1 MRTAY
6 SQRMAT
12 DDIMERLLDAM
23 DDDVLDSAVDALHA
37 LLDDATIELGA
48 PPMSVTDTAAL
59 VRLSPHTLRY
69 YEQEDLVRPARNAS
83 GYREYSAFDLRRL
96 VFLTR
101 MRMSGMTMRDLKRYI
116 ALVEQGPATEAQRRD
131 IMLAQ
136 RDRIRRQLRELTLSL
151 EATEYKLRTYG
162 GHPEP

>member
-1 MRTAY
+1 
-6 SQRMAT
+6 MAT
-12 DDIMERLLDAM
+12 DDIMERLLNVVDEDAA
-23 DDDVLDSAVDALHA
+23 DSAVDALHL
-37 LLDDATIELGA
+37 LLDDSTIERDAL
-48 PPMSVTDTAAL
+48 PKSVTQAAAL
-59 VRLSPHTLRY
+59 VGLSSHTLRY
-69 YEQEDLVRPARNAS
+69 YEQEGLVRPPRNAA

-101 MRMSGMTMRDLKRYI
+101 MRMSGMSMRDLKRYI
-116 ALVEQGPATEAQRRD
+116 ALVEQGPATEGERRD

-151 EATEYKLRTYG
+151 EATEYKLRIYG

>member
-1 MRTAY
+1 
-6 SQRMAT
+6 MAT
-12 DDIMERLLDAM
+12 DDIMERLLNVVDEDA
-23 DDDVLDSAVDALHA
+23 VDSAVDALQL
-37 LLDDATIELGA
+37 LLDDSTIERDA
-48 PPMSVTDTAAL
+48 PPKNVTEAAAL
-59 VRLSPHTLRY
+59 VGLSPYTLRY
-69 YEQEDLVRPARNAS
+69 YEQEGLVRPARTAA
-83 GYREYSAFDLRRL
+83 GHREYSAFDLRRL

-101 MRMSGMTMRDLKRYI
+101 MRMSGMSMRDLKRYI
-116 ALVEQGPATEAQRRD
+116 ALVEQGPSTEVQRRD

>member
-1 MRTAY
+1 
-6 SQRMAT
+6 MAT
-12 DDIMERLLDAM
+12 DDIMERLLNVVDEDA
-23 DDDVLDSAVDALHA
+23 VDSAVDALQL
-37 LLDDATIELGA
+37 LLDDSTIERDA
-48 PPMSVTDTAAL
+48 PPKNVTEAAAL
-59 VRLSPHTLRY
+59 VGLSPYTLRY
-69 YEQEDLVRPARNAS
+69 YEQEGLVRPARTAA
-83 GYREYSAFDLRRL
+83 GPRQYSAFDLRRL

-101 MRMSGMTMRDLKRYI
+101 MRMSGMSMRDLKRYI
-116 ALVEQGPATEAQRRD
+116 ALVEQGPSTEVQRRD